1 MRQIRPQRIWRRG
14 DKRFMLG
21 VARSGQSSRNGL
33 GWASGVLWGDGLG
46 KGGWCHT
53 PGVVRGVPG
62 NRHPYRDQNS
72 MRDSQYQ
79 STFVMYSQIRAMNMM
94 HVSATRLLGIFLCLV
109 AACAHSQSPV
119 DSAYTEVFY
128 PSGSLRIQAYL
139 YKPDGD
145 GPFPVVIYNHGSRA
159 GRERRSMP
167 FEYIGRLLTRAGYV
181 VLVPERRGY
190 GGSDGPTWSEDVGND
205 RGQRFIA
212 RLQEETDDVLAA
224 RDYLRTLPFAD
235 TKRIGIMGWSLG
247 GIVTMFAV
255 SRSSAFAVAIDQAG
269 AALTWD
275 GSAQVRSALIAAAE
289 HGTTPA
295 LLLVAQNDRTT
306 ASITTLADI
315 FTKRGV
321 PHRMV
326 IYEPFAPQQAGGA
339 ATAPGHMVFSAQGTQ
354 VWERDVLEFLGR
366 YLGVTSTGTPSRA
379 EPAKSQQ

>member
-1 MRQIRPQRIWRRG
+1 MYRQIR
-14 DKRFMLG
+14 
-21 VARSGQSSRNGL
+21 
-33 GWASGVLWGDGLG
+33 
-46 KGGWCHT
+46 T
-53 PGVVRGVPG
+53 
-62 NRHPYRDQNS
+62 
-72 MRDSQYQ
+72 
-79 STFVMYSQIRAMNMM
+79 MNMM
-94 HVSATRLLGIFLCLV
+94 RVSATRLLGIFLCLV

-247 GIVTMFAV
+247 GIVTMFVV
-255 SRSSAFAVAIDQAG
+255 SRSSAFAVAIDQAS

-275 GSAQVRSALIAAAE
+275 GSA
-289 HGTTPA
+289 
-295 LLLVAQNDRTT
+295 
-306 ASITTLADI
+306 
-315 FTKRGV
+315 
-321 PHRMV
+321 
-326 IYEPFAPQQAGGA
+326 
-339 ATAPGHMVFSAQGTQ
+339 
-354 VWERDVLEFLGR
+354 
-366 YLGVTSTGTPSRA
+366 
-379 EPAKSQQ
+379 